1 MSDYVPEISE
11 ELLAGFLDEAPE
23 YLEIL
28 DEGLMALEEKANQG
42 SGKITLESDED
53 QSRMNEMFRAAHSFK
68 GLGAAMGF
76 DKIRDLTHVMET
88 LFDQVRM
95 QKLALAPDGVET
107 LFGVIDR
114 LKALIGELSNPPEQP
129 VAIEDSVAQLEAIL
143 SGDNAPSTVDEEP
156 PSETV
161 AEAPEATTE
170 GDEAEEET
178 LVAEAESSVDQAP
191 AAVTEE
197 ASASAS
203 NAAAESAIPAV
214 GTDSAVLENA
224 ELAQLFVE
232 STLETIDELNN
243 TLLKLEETP
252 DNLEAIN
259 DVFRCAHNIK
269 GATGAAGCNALY
281 AMTHDVE
288 TVLDLVR
295 NQEMQLTEELMQSV
309 FSAVDRVRADV
320 SLIGD
325 GKLEELTSEGT
336 VGRFDQWLKG
346 NSAKLEAVAS
356 GDAITS
362 EAVGDVA
369 TAESHEAVDA
379 TSTEV
384 EETTD
389 VPSTVVSG
397 VVEEAASTS
406 NAELENASD
415 SEESVAVSEDA
426 AEISDG
432 VIDVEVS
439 FEKDFVESEIQAYLI
454 NNKLSEVG
462 DVLQSNPDVDS
473 LDGSNPLEQ
482 ITFTISTDANPAAV
496 AELISGYEA
505 KAVRILGTDGQVL
518 AGSEAASPSEST
530 DDVATESKAA
540 PAPAA
545 PPAAA
550 PSPAPAA
557 PVADAPQVA
566 PAPAAKVEKPPSPTP
581 KAELKPEAKPTAS
594 APKPTETAKPA
605 DANKQR
611 TPPKVGETIRVD
623 LERLDQLMNLGGELV
638 INKAR
643 LTQIHGRFEPLFQGQ
658 SLGYV
663 VDDMAHRLQ
672 QLQETIEQAEQSEP
686 GGRNLGAIAD
696 SVKTVADG
704 FNSISQVVGQV
715 QTARGAMN
723 DFSEALHALNLVSEG
738 MQKRIMETRMVS
750 VGPLFQRFRRVI
762 RDISRATGKKVEL
775 VLKGEQTELD
785 KRMIDELGD
794 PLTHMIRNSVDHGIE
809 KPADRVKAGKPETAQ
824 VTLEAFHRGR
834 HICIQ
839 VRDDGKGV
847 DVERVRAKIIEREM
861 ASPQEAERMS
871 EKEVIQYIFKPGFST
886 AEQVTDLSGRGMGM
900 DIVLN
905 KLEAINGTVEVDSVT
920 GEGATVTIKLPLTLA
935 IITAM
940 IARIGNSVYAIPL
953 EAVGEIITANGS
965 DMQFI
970 QKKRVCRVRER
981 VIPVAYFEQVFDAPA
996 PELQTQTRDND
1007 SLTLMILESQDER
1020 MGLVVD
1026 ELIGQEDVVIKSI
1039 AENFQ
1044 NVNGITG
1051 ASIMGDGRVSLILD
1065 VATMMTM
1072 FAQRIDAIARPQVKS
1087 VSEAALKPR
1096 VEQSTEDAV
1105 HAG

>member
-53 QSRMNEMFRAAHSFK
+53 QGRMNEMFRAAHSFK

-95 QKLALAPDGVET
+95 QKLALAPDGVEA
-107 LFGVIDR
+107 LFSVIDR
-114 LKALIGELSNPPEQP
+114 LKALIGELSDPPEQP

-143 SGDNAPSTVDEEP
+143 SSENAPPTADEEQP
-156 PSETV
+156 AEV
-161 AEAPEATTE
+161 VGEAPEATTE
-170 GDEAEEET
+170 IDEAT
-178 LVAEAESSVDQAP
+178 VVAEAEPSVDQTP
-191 AAVTEE
+191 AALTED
-197 ASASAS
+197 ASASSS

-325 GKLEELTSEGT
+325 GKLEELTSDGT

-346 NSAKLEAVAS
+346 NSAKLEAAAS
-356 GDAITS
+356 GDAITG
-362 EAVGDVA
+362 EAVVDVA
-369 TAESHEAVDA
+369 TAETHEAVDA
-379 TSTEV
+379 TSTEAPV
-384 EETTD
+384 TTD
-389 VPSTVVSG
+389 APSTVESNDI
-397 VVEEAASTS
+397 EEAVSTS
-406 NAELENASD
+406 DAEVETTPV
-415 SEESVAVSEDA
+415 SEESVSDSEAPVDLSDDVINV
-426 AEISDG
+426 EI
-432 VIDVEVS
+432 S

-462 DVLQSNPDVDS
+462 DVLKSNPDVDS

-496 AELISGYEA
+496 AELVSGYES
-505 KAVRILGTDGQVL
+505 KAVRILNADGQVS
-518 AGSEAASPSEST
+518 AGSEAVSPSEPT
-530 DDVATESKAA
+530 DDAAAEAKAE
-540 PAPAA
+540 PVPAA
-545 PPAAA
+545 SPATA

-557 PVADAPQVA
+557 PVAEAPKA
-566 PAPAAKVEKPPSPTP
+566 TPAPAAKVDKPSSQAP
-581 KAELKPEAKPTAS
+581 KEEPKQEAKPAAS
-594 APKPTETAKPA
+594 VPKPAEAAKPA
-605 DANKQR
+605 EANKQR

-672 QLQETIEQAEQSEP
+672 QLQDTIEQAEQSET
-686 GGRNLGAIAD
+686 GGRGLGAIAD
-696 SVKTVADG
+696 SVKGVADG

-750 VGPLFQRFRRVI
+750 VGPLFQRFRRVV
-762 RDISRATGKKVEL
+762 RDISRATGKKVDL
-775 VLKGEQTELD
+775 ILKGEQTELD

-953 EAVGEIITANGS
+953 EAVGEIITANGK
-965 DMQFI
+965 DMKFI

-981 VIPVAYFEQVFDAPA
+981 VIPVAYFEQVFDARA
-996 PELQTQTRDND
+996 PELQTQSRDND

-1087 VSEAALKPR
+1087 VLEEALKPQL
-1096 VEQSTEDAV
+1096 EQSTEEVV